1 MTWYEDLRHIDW
13 NGAKYTVLDKFKE
26 EGRTYLGLA
35 GYADVAEVAKAM
47 DAGQRRSLPSNLTWV
62 EEREDGFSSLSR
74 KDTER
79 ILKRKSERATEAF
92 RRK

>member
-1 MTWYEDLRHIDW
+1 M
-13 NGAKYTVLDKFKE
+13 LDKFKE

-35 GYADVAEVAKAM
+35 GYVEVAEVAKAM
-47 DAGQRRSLPSNLTWV
+47 DAGQRRPLPSNLTWV
-62 EEREDGFSSLSR
+62 EEREDGFSALTR
-74 KDTER
+74 KDTAR